1 MIYLLWMLLCFT
13 HAREALI
20 PIESV
25 TVAAPPNDSGTHL
38 TISWRLRNDTFFHVV
53 NDQNQIVQTLPHH
66 ARSLSISDSKTAKNW
81 MVYALNDP
89 SPSLQQVLAEGTSL
103 SLAND
108 TDNLSWSWPGLR
120 QGYAVLRCTPQG
132 NHNCED
138 HRGNWSVVRK
148 GISPLDRSYEDVVSN
163 NPLQD
168 PIRER
173 YAYRVVTLPVEY
185 ANDTKIDFF
194 SLLLNYG
201 SSSSTAFGTPQATW
215 WKNIPGIYTL
225 LFFIFGTGGLIFF
238 FTAQAQRGKKLTIRK
253 IPGIDAIE
261 EGIGRA
267 TEMGKPVLYVPGI
280 ESLEDIQ
287 TIASMLILG
296 EVSKT
301 IAEYQSDVIVSCMV
315 PIVREVADE
324 VVKSGYYRAGHPDAY
339 DPTSVRFISSDQF
352 AFCAGTNG
360 IMYRQKP
367 ATNIYL
373 GRFFAESLILAETG
387 FANKA
392 IQIAGTAE
400 VTQLPF
406 FLAACD
412 YTLIGEEL
420 FAVSAYLSDDPRLLS
435 SLKASDWIK
444 IVIIVFLSL
453 GVIAA
458 SFGSTIF
465 HQLLSISQG

>member
-1 MIYLLWMLLCFT
+1 MTYLLLILFCFA

-20 PIESV
+20 PVSEIRVE
-25 TVAAPPNDSGTHL
+25 APLNDSGTHL
-38 TISWRLRNDTFFHVV
+38 QIDWRIQNDTYFHIL
-53 NDQNQIVQTLPHH
+53 DGQNHIHTLPYS
-66 ARSLSISDSKTAKNW
+66 ARTYPITETQPQKTW
-81 MVYALNDP
+81 MVYALDKEKP
-89 SPSLQQVLAEGTSL
+89 SIKDILEKGTLLPSTQSDAL
-103 SLAND
+103 
-108 TDNLSWSWPGLR
+108 LSWSWPGLN
-120 QGYAVLRCTPQG
+120 QGYTILRCIPSQS
-132 NHNCED
+132 HNCD
-138 HRGNWSVVRK
+138 VHQGNWSIVRK
-148 GISPLDRSYEDVVSN
+148 GISPLDRSFEDLVSD
-163 NPLQD
+163 NPLKD
-168 PIRER
+168 PIQER
-173 YAYRVVTLPVEY
+173 YAYRVVALPTEY
-185 ANDTKIDFF
+185 SNNTQIDFF

-201 SSSSTAFGTPQATW
+201 SSSQTAMGTPKATW
-215 WKNIPGIYTL
+215 WKDLLGIYTL
-225 LFFIFGTGGLIFF
+225 LFFIFGTGGLIFL
-238 FTAQAQRGKKLTIRK
+238 FTTQAQRGKKLQIRK

-444 IVIIVFLSL
+444 IAIIVFLAL
-453 GVIAA
+453 GVIGVG
-458 SFGSTIF
+458 FGSTLF
-465 HQLLSISQG
+465 YQLLSIS